1 MSDKNVKQVFMYPHR
16 SQNDFLDLNKKALN
30 KLGYN
35 VQPTDVNFVRYLATK
50 PKQGIVIL
58 NWVEDRVYGRSY
70 KRVVQYFFKMIALV
84 IFSKLFAK
92 HVVWIKHNY
101 RPHNSSGSIKR
112 FKFICGL
119 YSLLKIKP
127 VSLEKYF
134 SSPSLVHPLY
144 KPDTELQKDL
154 EIGDQKYTNDIL
166 FFGGIKPYKNLDLV
180 LLNWPVSLSLT
191 IAGKC
196 SDPVYTQK
204 LNSIIRERELSITW
218 DNRFLSDSE
227 LNELLQSSRFVLL
240 PHSDGTMISSGS
252 FYHAIGE
259 GCNIL
264 INESEFGRVKS
275 EQHAFVHLTD
285 VKSLSTEKLESIFM
299 PKRKVLKEVIA
310 CYGEDKVID
319 AWKIILANA

>member
-70 KRVVQYFFKMIALV
+70 KRVVQYFIKMIALV

-191 IAGKC
+191 I
-196 SDPVYTQK
+196 T
-204 LNSIIRERELSITW
+204 RENKRRIA
-218 DNRFLSDSE
+218 
-227 LNELLQSSRFVLL
+227 LL
-240 PHSDGTMISSGS
+240 PM
-252 FYHAIGE
+252 
-259 GCNIL
+259 
-264 INESEFGRVKS
+264 
-275 EQHAFVHLTD
+275 
-285 VKSLSTEKLESIFM
+285 SIAA
-299 PKRKVLKEVIA
+299 KRKPGSIKLYSKPLKVFHDLKNYFDKKLILFFPRNVNFGFKITIPFFTVFINPIYYQVSIA
-310 CYGEDKVID
+310 RPLKP
-319 AWKIILANA
+319 LAIFYPICI